1 MADTCRRRASHTVPG
16 AMTLATLILLATLS
30 AQPPE
35 TPPSSEAT
43 APETVTA
50 PPLVSTPDACAASS
64 EADYSAGFDALVSG
78 NDAKAL
84 ALFERVLAACPQHPY
99 AIELAR
105 LSRTRL
111 APGGRLATAAAS
123 AVGREPHSS
132 AARASLVVVQTL
144 HGVTQGVLLCAIGDC
159 SGQGYAA
166 VSLLGAGAGAA
177 SSLLLTRGG
186 VTDGQA
192 AVINSGTVWGF
203 WFGVATLLAFD
214 LDGDN
219 ALGSAILGGAGFTG
233 VGVLLAHLVNP
244 TSGQV
249 SLANSG
255 GLWAGAVTALF
266 LATSDNNDTQ
276 GFFAVELGATA
287 AGILSMAIL
296 SKYVPVSRGRMLII
310 DAGGI
315 LGGLVGASAVYL
327 TAGNDAGDAI
337 LMGSG
342 IGVLGGLALTTY
354 LSRNFDLPDA
364 PQVTLAPLTTSRG
377 GTGVSMVGRF

>member
-1 MADTCRRRASHTVPG
+1 
-16 AMTLATLILLATLS
+16 MTLATLLLLATVS
-30 AQPPE
+30 AQSLEAP
-35 TPPSSEAT
+35 PPS
-43 APETVTA
+43 ETVTA
-50 PPLVSTPDACAASS
+50 PPLMSSADACAPDV
-64 EADYSAGFDALVSG
+64 EAEYQAGFDALVSG
-78 NDAKAL
+78 NDTKAMR
-84 ALFERVLAACPQHPY
+84 LFEQVLARCPQHPY
-99 AIELAR
+99 AGEFAR
-105 LSRTRL
+105 LTQARL
-111 APGGRLATAAAS
+111 QPGGRLATAAAS
-123 AVGREPHSS
+123 TVGKEPRSN

-144 HGVTQGVLLCAIGDC
+144 HGAAQGVLLCAIGDC

-186 VTDGQA
+186 ITDGQA

-203 WFGVATLLAFD
+203 WFGVASLLALD
-214 LDGDN
+214 LNDN
-219 ALGSAILGGAGFTG
+219 DALGAAVLGGAGFTG
-233 VGVLLAHLVNP
+233 VGVLLAHFVSP

-255 GLWAGAVTALF
+255 GLWAGVVTALF
-266 LATSDNNDTQ
+266 LGTADSTDTRA
-276 GFFAVELGATA
+276 FFGAELGATA

-296 SKYVPVSRGRMLII
+296 SKYVEVSRGRMLII

-337 LMGSG
+337 LIGSG

-354 LSRNFDLPDA
+354 LTRNFDAPDA
-364 PQVTLAPLTTSRG
+364 PQVTLAPLTTPHG
-377 GTGVSMVGRF
+377 GKGLSLAGRF

>member
-16 AMTLATLILLATLS
+16 AMTLATLLLLSTLA
-30 AQPPE
+30 AQSPDAPH
-35 TPPSSEAT
+35 TSE
-43 APETVTA
+43 ETVTA

-84 ALFERVLAACPQHPY
+84 ELFERVLAACPQHPH
-99 AIELAR
+99 ATELAR

-123 AVGREPHSS
+123 EVGREPRSN

-144 HGVTQGVLLCAIGDC
+144 HGVAQGVLLCAIGDC

-214 LDGDN
+214 LDGDH
-219 ALGSAILGGAGFTG
+219 ALGAAILGGAGFTG

-266 LATSDNNDTQ
+266 LATSDNYDTK
-276 GFFAVELGATA
+276 GFFAAELGATA

-337 LMGSG
+337 LVGSG
-342 IGVLGGLALTTY
+342 VGVLGGLALTTY
-354 LSRNFDLPDA
+354 LTRDFDALDA
-364 PQVTLAPLTTSRG
+364 PQVTLAPLTTPRG

>member
-1 MADTCRRRASHTVPG
+1 MTGTCHRRASHTVAC
-16 AMTLATLILLATLS
+16 AMTPATLLLLATLA
-30 AQPPE
+30 AQSPEAPP
-35 TPPSSEAT
+35 PSEAT
-43 APETVTA
+43 TPETVTA
-50 PPLVSTPDACAASS
+50 PPLVSTPEACAPGS

-78 NDAKAL
+78 DDAKAL
-84 ALFERVLAACPQHPY
+84 ALFERVLVACPQHPY
-99 AIELAR
+99 ATEMAR

-111 APGGRLATAAAS
+111 TPGGRLANAAAS
-123 AVGREPHSS
+123 EVGREPHSS

-144 HGVTQGVLLCAIGDC
+144 HGAAQGILLCAIGDC
-159 SGQGYAA
+159 SGQGFAA

-203 WFGVATLLAFD
+203 WFGVASLLAFD

-219 ALGSAILGGAGFTG
+219 ALGAAVLGGAGFTG

-266 LATSDNNDTQ
+266 LAAADGGDTQ
-276 GFFAVELGATA
+276 DFFAVELGATA

-337 LMGSG
+337 LVGSG
-342 IGVLGGLALTTY
+342 FGVLGGLALTTY
-354 LSRNFDLPDA
+354 LTRNFDAPDA
-364 PQVTLAPLTTSRG
+364 PQVALAPLTTPQG
-377 GTGVSMVGRF
+377 GKGVSMVGRF

>member
-1 MADTCRRRASHTVPG
+1 M
-16 AMTLATLILLATLS
+16 MLATLLLLATVSAQSVETLS
-30 AQPPE
+30 A
-35 TPPSSEAT
+35 SEAS
-43 APETVTA
+43 APETATA
-50 PPLVSTPDACAASS
+50 PPLVSTPDACAPGS

-78 NDAKAL
+78 DDAKAL
-84 ALFERVLAACPQHPY
+84 KLFERVLADCPQHPY
-99 AIELAR
+99 ATELAR

-111 APGGRLATAAAS
+111 VPGGRLATAAAS
-123 AVGREPHSS
+123 ELGREPHSS

-144 HGVTQGVLLCAIGDC
+144 HGAAQGVLLCAIGDC

-203 WFGVATLLAFD
+203 WFGIATLLAFD

-219 ALGSAILGGAGFTG
+219 AFGAAILGGAGFTG
-233 VGVLLAHLVNP
+233 VGVLLAHLVSP

-255 GLWAGAVTALF
+255 GLWAGVVTALF
-266 LATSDNNDTQ
+266 VATSDSNDMKR
-276 GFFAVELGATA
+276 FFAVELGATA

-327 TAGNDAGDAI
+327 TAGNDAGDSI
-337 LMGSG
+337 LVGSG

-354 LSRNFDLPDA
+354 LTRNFDIADA
-364 PQVTLAPLTTSRG
+364 PQVTLAPLTTPRG
-377 GTGVSMVGRF
+377 GTGISMVGRF

>member
-1 MADTCRRRASHTVPG
+1 MTDTCRRRASHTVPG
-16 AMTLATLILLATLS
+16 AMTLATLLLLATLA
-30 AQPPE
+30 AQSPE
-35 TPPSSEAT
+35 APPSPEAT
-43 APETVTA
+43 APEAVTS
-50 PPLVSTPDACAASS
+50 PPLMSTPEACAPGS

-78 NDAKAL
+78 DDAKAL
-84 ALFERVLAACPQHPY
+84 ALFERVLAACPQHPH
-99 AIELAR
+99 ATELAR

-111 APGGRLATAAAS
+111 VPGGRLATAAARE
-123 AVGREPHSS
+123 VGRAPRSS

-144 HGVTQGVLLCAIGDC
+144 HGAAQGVLLCAIGDC

-177 SSLLLTRGG
+177 SSWLLTRGG

-214 LDGDN
+214 LEGDN
-219 ALGSAILGGAGFTG
+219 ALGAAILGGAGFTG
-233 VGVLLAHLVNP
+233 VGVLLAHLVSP

-255 GLWAGAVTALF
+255 GLWAGVVTALF
-266 LATSDNNDTQ
+266 LATSDSNDTR
-276 GFFAVELGATA
+276 GFFAAELGATA

-296 SKYVPVSRGRMLII
+296 SKYVPVSRGRMLLI

-315 LGGLVGASAVYL
+315 LGGMVGASAVYL

-337 LMGSG
+337 LLGSG

-354 LSRNFDLPDA
+354 LTRNFDLPDA

>member
-1 MADTCRRRASHTVPG
+1 
-16 AMTLATLILLATLS
+16 MTLATLLLLATLA
-30 AQPPE
+30 AQSPE
-35 TPPSSEAT
+35 ALPSPEAT
-43 APETVTA
+43 APETVTS
-50 PPLVSTPDACAASS
+50 PPLVSTPEACTPGS
-64 EADYSAGFDALVSG
+64 EADYSAGFDALVRG
-78 NDAKAL
+78 DDAKAL
-84 ALFERVLAACPQHPY
+84 ALFERVLAACPRHPH
-99 AIELAR
+99 ATELAR

-123 AVGREPHSS
+123 EAGRAPRSS

-144 HGVTQGVLLCAIGDC
+144 HGAAQGVLLCAIGDC

-177 SSLLLTRGG
+177 SSWLLTRGG

-214 LDGDN
+214 LEGDN
-219 ALGSAILGGAGFTG
+219 ALGATILGGAGFTG
-233 VGVLLAHLVNP
+233 VGVLLAHLVSP

-255 GLWAGAVTALF
+255 GLWAGVVTALF
-266 LATSDNNDTQ
+266 LATSDSNDTR
-276 GFFAVELGATA
+276 GFFAAELGATA

-296 SKYVPVSRGRMLII
+296 SKYVPVSRGRMLLI

-315 LGGLVGASAVYL
+315 LGGMVGASAVYL
-327 TAGNDAGDAI
+327 TAGDDAGDAI
-337 LMGSG
+337 LLGSG

-354 LSRNFDLPDA
+354 LTRNFDLEDA